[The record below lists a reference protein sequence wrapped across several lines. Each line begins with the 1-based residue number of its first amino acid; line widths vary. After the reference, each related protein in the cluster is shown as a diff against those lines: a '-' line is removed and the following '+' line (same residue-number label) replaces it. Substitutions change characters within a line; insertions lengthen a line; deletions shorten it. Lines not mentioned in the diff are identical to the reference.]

1 MGTWDVGIFDNDAA
15 LDWVGE
21 LSNQEGTAQINAALD
36 DVLDTGGEYL
46 EGDLSNQAL
55 AAIEA
60 LTLSYGAGDESAC
73 PEALRDWVVENN
85 SAIDSAL
92 LEKSLRVIDRIL
104 TEPSENLRLFDGD
117 LLEQW
122 KGVALTLRAR
132 VAGLLSK

>member
-1 MGTWDVGIFDNDAA
+1 MGTWDVGIFGNDAA

-21 LSNQEGTAQINAALD
+21 LSSQEGTAQINAALD
-36 DVLDTGGEYL
+36 DVLDTGGDYL

-60 LTLSYGAGDESAC
+60 LTLSYGAGGESAC
-73 PEALRDWVVENN
+73 PEALRNWVLENTSN
-85 SAIDSAL
+85 IDSAL

-132 VAGLLSK
+132 VAVLLSK